1 MTVLTRVMV
10 HAVEELR
17 RRVSVG
23 GGRGPLFH
31 VVLPPS
37 PRSVSVARWLISEW
51 CAPWVASSELLEDTV
66 EAALLLAS
74 EVVTN
79 AVVHGDGMV
88 QLAVRRVNGASL
100 RVEVS
105 DDGGGMPL
113 IGAQRAD
120 AESGRGMAMVEML
133 STRWGTDLAVGP
145 LGKTVWFEL
154 TDESVQH

>member
-1 MTVLTRVMV
+1 VFR
-10 HAVEELR
+10 
-17 RRVSVG
+17 
-23 GGRGPLFH
+23 
-31 VVLPPS
+31 VVLPPN
-37 PRSVSVARWLISEW
+37 PRSVGIARWLITEW
-51 CAPWVASSELLEDTV
+51 CAPWVAAAEVQEDTV

-79 AVVHGDGMV
+79 AVIHGDGMV
-88 QLAVRRVNGASL
+88 QVVVTRVNGASL

-113 IGAQRAD
+113 IGAQKAD

-133 STRWGTDLAVGP
+133 SSRWGTDLAVGP

-154 TDESVQH
+154 SAS